1 MLVLMDA
8 FAEVVEAARQRLA
21 RDENRTI
28 SNRELA
34 RRAGIA
40 ESTLAYNLSDKRAA
54 EGRRISADIVR
65 KLAAVLP
72 VTEGDLMRAAQVAAG
87 YQVTEEIP
95 DVGQAVVRYL
105 AQPLS
110 RQQRMQTLAR
120 LQEIWAEEMRR
131 LAAEMPDNNGNQ

>member
-8 FAEVVEAARQRLA
+8 FAEAVEAARQRLA

-40 ESTLAYNLSDKRAA
+40 ESTLAYNLSEKRAA

-65 KLAAVLP
+65 KLAGVLP
-72 VTEGDLMRAAQVAAG
+72 VSEGELMRAAQVAAG
-87 YQVTEEIP
+87 YQVVEENLP
-95 DVGQAVVRYL
+95 DLGQTVVRYL
-105 AQPLS
+105 SQPLT
-110 RQQRMQTLAR
+110 REERFRTLAR
-120 LQEIWAEEMRR
+120 LQEILAEEMRR
-131 LAAEMPDNNGNQ
+131 ASERNNNGV

>member
-8 FAEVVEAARQRLA
+8 FAEAVEAARQRLA

-72 VTEGDLMRAAQVAAG
+72 VSEGDLMRAAQVAAG
-87 YQVTEEIP
+87 YQVVEEGLP
-95 DVGQAVVRYL
+95 DFDQTVVRYL
-105 AQPLS
+105 SQPLS
-110 RQQRMQTLAR
+110 RVERMRALAR
-120 LQEIWAEEMRR
+120 LQEILAEEMRR
-131 LAAEMPDNNGNQ
+131 AAEVRNHNGE

>member
-8 FAEVVEAARQRLA
+8 FAEAVEAARQRLA

-40 ESTLAYNLSDKRAA
+40 ESTLAYNLSDKRHA

-72 VTEGDLMRAAQVAAG
+72 ISEGDLMRAAQVAAG
-87 YQVTEEIP
+87 YQVVEEGLP
-95 DVGQAVVRYL
+95 DFDQTVVRYL
-105 AQPLS
+105 SQPLS
-110 RQQRMQTLAR
+110 RAERMRALAR
-120 LQEIWAEEMRR
+120 LQEILAEEMRR
-131 LAAEMPDNNGNQ
+131 AAEVRNGNGD